1 MRMARERSHSGNVHG
16 RPGSRALLLGG
27 VAFALI
33 LAGIVSVTLANHAT
47 TTWDFGTS
55 SDYTYDPNKILV
67 EGGVAH
73 LRKSF
78 TVTHSTQADFN
89 GSGGNTGTYSSTGY
103 NTNPPAAGV
112 KLSSPPTVG
121 TYTSPVI
128 DAGVA
133 TTTWKTLSHV
143 RDLQQAAPP
152 ATFGAKTSVLPTGRS
167 APRNSRARSRS
178 RAGRAPAR
186 ARAFWAPRFR
196 GSREPRSGWRAAPSK
211 RHPRRPLQDH

>member
-1 MRMARERSHSGNVHG
+1 MLEPREPLAEALRYPSAARWVGCPKGGRVLRTARGRSHSGNVHG

-33 LAGIVSVTLANHAT
+33 LAGIVSVTLANHST
-47 TTWDFGTS
+47 TTWDFGS
-55 SDYTYDPNKILV
+55 GPSYTYDQNKIEV
-67 EGGVAH
+67 VGGVAH
-73 LRKSF
+73 LKKSF

-89 GSGGNTGTYSSTGY
+89 GSGGNTGTYTGTAY
-103 NTNPPAAGV
+103 NTNAPAAGV
-112 KLSSPPTVG
+112 KLNTPPTAG

-152 ATFGAKTSVLPTGRS
+152 ATFGGR
-167 APRNSRARSRS
+167 
-178 RAGRAPAR
+178 GR
-186 ARAFWAPRFR
+186 
-196 GSREPRSGWRAAPSK
+196 
-211 RHPRRPLQDH
+211 

>member
-33 LAGIVSVTLANHAT
+33 LAGIVSVTLANHST
-47 TTWDFGTS
+47 TTWDFGS
-55 SDYTYDPNKILV
+55 GPSYTYDQNKIEV
-67 EGGVAH
+67 VGGVAH

-89 GSGGNTGTYSSTGY
+89 GSGGNTGTYTGTAY
-103 NTNPPAAGV
+103 NTNAPAAGV
-112 KLSSPPTVG
+112 KLSTPPTAG

-152 ATFGAKTSVLPTGRS
+152 AR
-167 APRNSRARSRS
+167 RY
-178 RAGRAPAR
+178 
-186 ARAFWAPRFR
+186 R
-196 GSREPRSGWRAAPSK
+196 GDEHQWDEERLDLSEQRRESSHF
-211 RHPRRPLQDH
+211 HPDQSHR

>member
-27 VAFALI
+27 VAFALA

-89 GSGGNTGTYSSTGY
+89 GRDRKSTRLNSSHSQISY
-103 NTNPPAAGV
+103 AV
-112 KLSSPPTVG
+112 FCLKKKK
-121 TYTSPVI
+121 YTSTFSFWPGARPALGPV
-128 DAGVA
+128 GR
-133 TTTWKTLSHV
+133 S
-143 RDLQQAAPP
+143 RF
-152 ATFGAKTSVLPTGRS
+152 ATFSSQHRS
-167 APRNSRARSRS
+167 AA
-178 RAGRAPAR
+178 
-186 ARAFWAPRFR
+186 
-196 GSREPRSGWRAAPSK
+196 
-211 RHPRRPLQDH
+211 